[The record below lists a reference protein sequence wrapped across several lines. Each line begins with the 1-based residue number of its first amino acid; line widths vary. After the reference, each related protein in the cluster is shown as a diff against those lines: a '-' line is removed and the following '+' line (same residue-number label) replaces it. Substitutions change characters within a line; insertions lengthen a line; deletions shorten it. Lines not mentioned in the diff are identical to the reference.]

1 MKNQK
6 SLILLSLITAI
17 ALMIIKF
24 IAYFITHSNAI
35 FTDAL
40 ESIVNVIASSFAF
53 YSIYLS
59 SLPKDKNHPYGHGKV
74 EFFSVFLEGGLIF
87 LAALFIIGKAI
98 YNFFFPIEIDNLLEG
113 LVLVAVTAVINFLLG
128 RYLVLKSKKL
138 NSLTLMADGKHLLTD
153 ALSTLG
159 LIVGLLLV
167 YSTGFV
173 LIDTILSLVLGVF
186 ILYQGYKL
194 LRQSVGGLMDES
206 DVQLVKDVVEVLKQE
221 RKDEWID
228 IHNLRLQRYGTDLHL
243 DCHITLPNYFDLNR
257 VHEEV
262 SQIDRLVNERVQLKT
277 EFFIHA
283 DPCLPQCCHYCSVK
297 NCPIR
302 SSEKTVD
309 MNWDVGLLTRNLKHF
324 EKDNL
329 I

>member
-53 YSIYLS
+53 YSIYLT

-87 LAALFIIGKAI
+87 LAALFIIGEAI

-128 RYLVLKSKKL
+128 RYLLLKSKKL
-138 NSLTLMADGKHLLTD
+138 NSLTLMADGKHFLTD

-167 YSTGFV
+167 YSTGIV
-173 LIDTILSLVLGVF
+173 LIDTILSLVLGIF

-221 RKDEWID
+221 RKGEWID

-309 MNWDVGLLTRNLKHF
+309 MNWDVELLTRNLKHF